1 MGKQLGWRI
10 AQICLV
16 ALIMLGIGFYPLLHH
31 VVKTPTTRQVCLPE
45 LSSVPQCFKAYQSLS
60 TRPITELAVS
70 PDGWLAASA
79 FQDTVD
85 LWDLHRG
92 KRIRTL
98 RGHTN
103 WVSAIAFSPDG
114 KMLATGSLGKT
125 IKLWNLETGE
135 AIAAWVT
142 DRPSRLAFSPDGA
155 WLASA
160 SRYRVWADGVKSPG
174 GVQIWQV
181 ATQRLTQTIG
191 SEAVSGLRF
200 SPDGRWLAIA
210 TDETIILWDFWQQKR
225 VNSWPATETTSLD
238 FTPDSR
244 FLVTNGKVLETRQIP
259 EGKLVQSTRSVATDL
274 ALRSDGAALL
284 TASGGTIYAWR
295 FAPRR
300 FLGGLRASH
309 YSRVKVDFAQAGEA
323 IISGGSDGM
332 HLWQRR

>member
-1 MGKQLGWRI
+1 MDKRLGWRI

-31 VVKTPTTRQVCLPE
+31 VGKTPTTRQVCLPE
-45 LSSVPQCFKAYQSLS
+45 LASIPQCFKGYQQLS
-60 TRPITELAVS
+60 NQPITEFAVS
-70 PDGWLAASA
+70 PDGWLVASA

-85 LWDLHRG
+85 LWDLHQG

-114 KMLATGSLGKT
+114 KMLATGSLGKI
-125 IKLWNLETGE
+125 IKLWDLETGE
-135 AIAAWVT
+135 AIAAWET
-142 DRPSRLAFSPDGA
+142 NRPSRLTFSPDGT

-160 SRYRVWADGVKSPG
+160 SRYRAWADGVKSPG

-181 ATQRLTQTIG
+181 ATQTLVQTIG
-191 SEAVSGLRF
+191 SEAVSGLSF
-200 SPDGRWLAIA
+200 SPNGRWLAIA
-210 TDETIILWDFWQQKR
+210 TDETLELWDFSRQQWS
-225 VNSWPATETTSLD
+225 NSWQIAETTSLA

-259 EGKLVQSTRSVATDL
+259 EGKIVQSTRSVAADL

-295 FAPRR
+295 FSPRR

-309 YSRVKVDFAQAGEA
+309 YSRVKVDFAQAEEA
-323 IISGGSDGM
+323 IISAGSDGL